1 MILDLL
7 KSLRP
12 QQWLKNV
19 VVLAPAFFA
28 GQILNSDDWVRLAW
42 AFVLLSA
49 ASSGSYLI
57 NDIIDRDKDR
67 LHPLKSHRPIA
78 SGKLP
83 IEVAV
88 LVAIALLTFS
98 IQTALQFSLYFALT
112 VAAFVSLQLLY
123 SFILKRVILIDV
135 MVIAATFSLRVFAGA
150 FILPVAISAWLILTT
165 ISLALLISIGRR
177 RAEVT
182 LLTHRLAAKHREV
195 VGHYPTLLLD
205 GLTFMMAAA
214 TLVMYSLFTFN
225 QPEISTRTKIIS
237 LLPQTLSNPKWLMI
251 TVPLVIYGV
260 FRYLYVIYEK
270 KEGSSPER
278 ILVKDLPLLLTVLAW
293 VALSYFAIYVVKK

>member
-1 MILDLL
+1 MILAIL

-28 GQILNSDDWVRLAW
+28 GQILNPGDWFRLIW
-42 AFVLLSA
+42 AFILLST

-57 NDIIDRDKDR
+57 NDILDREKDR

-78 SGKLP
+78 SGQLSVP
-83 IEVAV
+83 MAV
-88 LVAIALLTFS
+88 LAAVALLTFS
-98 IQTALQFSLYFALT
+98 IQTALQFSPYFALT
-112 VAAFVSLQLLY
+112 LVAFVTLQLVY
-123 SFILKRVILIDV
+123 SLLLKRVILLDV

-195 VGHYPTLLLD
+195 VSHYPTLLLD

-225 QPEISTRTKIIS
+225 QPEISTRSRIVS
-237 LLPQTLSNPKWLMI
+237 FLPQTLSNPKWLMVTI
-251 TVPLVIYGV
+251 PLVIYGV

-278 ILVKDLPLLLTVLAW
+278 ILVKDLPLLLTVLIW
-293 VALSYFAIYVVKK
+293 VVLSYFAIYVVKK